1 MACYVSICIPSYN
14 RPMEL
19 KRLLESV
26 DYSGDKELEIVICED
41 KAPLGEEVERIVYN
55 YQENSKYKVR
65 FSHNE
70 VNCGYDKNLRQCID
84 HAHGKWIIF
93 MGDDDL
99 FIPGKLNLF
108 IDFLAEH
115 EMAGYVLRS
124 YQANHIDGSTEV
136 FKYYSEDKMFEA
148 GVETYIDLF
157 NKSTFIS
164 GFTFQR
170 ELALPFRTD
179 KLDGS
184 LLYQLY
190 ILAEICLRYPSA
202 YCAIP
207 FTQSIEG
214 GTPYFGSS
222 ESEKGKYTPGT
233 ISLDNSVE
241 FIKQH
246 YLVIDYID
254 QINDIHA
261 ADIIR
266 HNMSKYSY
274 PLLSIQRERGIKEF
288 NRYNKMLRS
297 IGLDKSIYYN
307 IYYIGL
313 LVFGKNVCDRIIR
326 TLKQMI
332 GHRPRL

>member
-93 MGDDDL
+93 MG
-99 FIPGKLNLF
+99 
-108 IDFLAEH
+108 
-115 EMAGYVLRS
+115 V
-124 YQANHIDGSTEV
+124 
-136 FKYYSEDKMFEA
+136 EA

-307 IYYIGL
+307 IY
-313 LVFGKNVCDRIIR
+313 
-326 TLKQMI
+326 
-332 GHRPRL
+332 